1 MVYDNIDID
10 LDIDV
15 GIIVEKV
22 YNVELFHE
30 FLLTLNNV
38 SDVIISFHPKWGEN
52 FVYFKHSGLTY
63 MIISGKGAPVA
74 INAVE
79 RVRRAHGKLI
89 VFIGT
94 CGSTDVSIADGTVIF
109 PYAAVRDESA
119 SAGYM
124 PINVPAISDIA
135 FTQYLLEYSQKI
147 GREFTYGNAY
157 TTDKR
162 YKESPKELSNLYYSN
177 DVKYVDMETSAILV
191 VAAYHHIKAAG
202 FKIVTDCAVREV
214 EGSLKGI
221 YDKASHGDFLSFV
234 NPILIKVFKIA
245 IEASAQFLISYVKR

>member
-1 MVYDNIDID
+1 MIYENIDID

-22 YNVELFHE
+22 YNIELFYE
-30 FLLTLNNV
+30 YLLTLKDV

-52 FVYFKHSGLTY
+52 FVYFKYSGLTY
-63 MIISGKGAPVA
+63 LIISAKGAPVA

-79 RVRRAHGKLI
+79 RVRRARGKLI

-94 CGSTDVSIADGTVIF
+94 CGSTDLSIADGTVIL

-119 SAGYM
+119 SAGYLPM
-124 PINVPAISDIA
+124 NVPAISDIA
-135 FTQYLLEYSQKI
+135 FTQYLLDYSQTN
-147 GREFTYGNAY
+147 GREFIYGNAY

-162 YKESPKELSNLYYSN
+162 YKESPTELNNLYHSN

-202 FKIVTDCAVREV
+202 FKIVTDCAVKDV

-234 NPILIKVFKIA
+234 NPILIKVFKVA
-245 IEASAQFLISYVKR
+245 FEASAQFLASHDMG